1 LNKKQLQ
8 NMQNAVVRLSPGPVL
23 IDRQKRGRRLDNVL
37 WRVTGYVREGQK
49 QQIIVET
56 MSQAL
61 GLRLALYFDSVR
73 EFQDEDL
80 HHPTF
85 KQGILLLKSL
95 WVIPPE
101 GAPAWRIPLT

>member
-1 LNKKQLQ
+1 MNKRQLE
-8 NMQNAVVRLSPGPVL
+8 NMQNAVLWLSPTPVL
-23 IDRQKRGRRLDNVL
+23 LEKQESPRKLNVL
-37 WRVTGYVREGQK
+37 WRVTGYVREGK
-49 QQIIVET
+49 RQQIIVET

-80 HHPTF
+80 HHPSF
-85 KQGILLLKSL
+85 QQGVLQLKSL

-101 GAPAWRIPLT
+101 GASPWRVPLSA